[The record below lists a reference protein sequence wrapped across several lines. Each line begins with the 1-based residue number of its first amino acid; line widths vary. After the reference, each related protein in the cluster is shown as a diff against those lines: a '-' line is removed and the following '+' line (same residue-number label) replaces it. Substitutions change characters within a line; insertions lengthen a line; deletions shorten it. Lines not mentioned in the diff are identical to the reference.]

1 MLNVG
6 DTAPDFS
13 LPDQDGNIF
22 SLKAQRGK
30 KVLVWF
36 FPKASTPGCTAQ
48 GCMISRVRS
57 AAIFAEERV
66 RLVHISCYF
75 RAIPRAGKEC
85 FYWLLAGHS
94 YPTLVASRVEASLLW

>member
-1 MLNVG
+1 MHTLAITASSVKESPNIQNTEVIMLNVG

-48 GCMISRVRS
+48 GCSLRDNHTQL
-57 AAIFAEERV
+57 
-66 RLVHISCYF
+66 LVKCCGG
-75 RAIPRAGKEC
+75 RNQ
-85 FYWLLAGHS
+85 
-94 YPTLVASRVEASLLW
+94 